1 MQATLKILVCDSVTQ
16 MGPQAHGSVVIAAS
30 HGGVFAVHLALGEG
44 VCGLV
49 LCDAGVG
56 LDQAGISGLA
66 YAQQFDA
73 PCCTVGS
80 ASARIGDGADCAR
93 HGVVSHANAA
103 ARQLGV
109 TVGMPAM
116 QAASL
121 MAAAPLAP
129 VAVGRPPEE
138 SRVQVA
144 SSGRRIVLVDSASL
158 VSPQDAGA
166 VVITASHG
174 GLLGGRPETAI
185 KQPVFAALFNDA
197 GLGRDNAGISRLPVL
212 DARGIAGVTVA
223 ADSARIGQA
232 RSAWQ
237 SGVLSHVNQR
247 AALLGARAGQSVQD
261 WARLMASAPAH

>member
-1 MQATLKILVCDSVTQ
+1 MAAPLRVLVCDSVTQ
-16 MGPQAHGSVVIAAS
+16 MGPQARGSVVIAAS
-30 HGGVFAVHLALGEG
+30 HGGLYAVHLALGEG

-49 LCDAGVG
+49 VCDAGVG

-66 YAQQFDA
+66 YAQQFDV
-73 PCCTVGS
+73 PCCAIGS
-80 ASARIGDGADCAR
+80 ASARIGDGADCAQN
-93 HGVVSHANAA
+93 GVVSHANAA
-103 ARQLGV
+103 ARQLDI

-116 QAASL
+116 QAAQL

-129 VAVGRPPEE
+129 VEVERPPEE
-138 SRVQVA
+138 SRMEIE
-144 SSGRRIVLVDSASL
+144 SGGRRIVLVDSASL
-158 VSPQDAGA
+158 VLPQDVGA

-174 GLLGGRPETAI
+174 GLLGGRRETAI
-185 KQPVFAALFNDA
+185 KHAVFAALYNDA

-223 ADSARIGQA
+223 AHSARIGQA

-247 AALLGARAGQSVQD
+247 AALLGARVGQSVQD
-261 WARLMASAPAH
+261 WARLMARAQP